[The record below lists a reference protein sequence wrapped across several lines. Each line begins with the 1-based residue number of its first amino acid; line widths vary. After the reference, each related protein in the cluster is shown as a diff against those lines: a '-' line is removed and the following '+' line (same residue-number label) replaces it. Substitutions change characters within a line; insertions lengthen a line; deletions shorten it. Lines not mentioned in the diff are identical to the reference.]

1 MKTYKKYDR
10 EKYLTEFAT
19 IMELRPVIER
29 YMDEIFEKGVDNL
42 VLAGV
47 GGTMAIMMP
56 FEAFAK
62 KRTKMPVY
70 LERSNTWNE

>member
-42 VLAGV
+42 FF
-47 GGTMAIMMP
+47 GGGG
-56 FEAFAK
+56 
-62 KRTKMPVY
+62 
-70 LERSNTWNE
+70 